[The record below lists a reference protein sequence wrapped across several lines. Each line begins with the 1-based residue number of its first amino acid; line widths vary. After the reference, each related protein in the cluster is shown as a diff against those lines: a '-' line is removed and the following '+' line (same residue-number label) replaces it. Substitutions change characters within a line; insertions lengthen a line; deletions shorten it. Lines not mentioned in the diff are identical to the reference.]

1 MQVFSNGKQ
10 RFKSFIEFYVINL
23 KYQEVKFDQ
32 FSFKYVRDGGNR
44 LMDDLDHDAKPRR
57 TFVTLSESKNTLNP
71 LA

>member
-10 RFKSFIEFYVINL
+10 CFQSFIECYMIHL
-23 KYQEVKFDQ
+23 KHQEVKFDQ

-44 LMDDLDHDAKPRR
+44 LMGDLDHDAKPRR
-57 TFVTLSESKNTLNP
+57 TFVTLSESKNILNL